1 MEPKAKPEFDFVAA
15 ATRNEEKRKM
25 KIPGEVPPVGKMSIE
40 IARLREE
47 IKTKTVSQLKE
58 VLDRQE
64 KILKNPALVKRLPD
78 KGEKARK
85 TKEMIVG
92 LIIDKEKVEDLEDEM
107 KKMKINTEKME
118 WKGGLL
124 DSDDDSDPEDD
135 APSKNP
141 LSVLAQG
148 IIPKVSSTAK
158 SEIVSKNELSDL
170 ELFAQKEIEKVD
182 NLAPKESFVPFNNLK
197 TTKVDE
203 DLRKQI
209 GTAPTSNKVSPPKS
223 KIKFVPKHKTPSIP
237 LPNVYVCET
246 KQLSLAESLKLQQE
260 QDKKLREI
268 QMKHAAEK
276 LMASSNVGGVSEEV
290 ETIGSQF
297 QEYRSK
303 TEEDEEEVEDVDDDE
318 GVGVVGV
325 TQLEQ
330 D

>member
-1 MEPKAKPEFDFVAA
+1 MEKSKKEFDFVEA
-15 ATRNEEKRKM
+15 ATKTEGSRKM
-25 KIPGEVPPVGKMSIE
+25 KIPGEVPAVGKSSLE

-47 IKTKTVSQLKE
+47 IKTKTVTQLKE
-58 VLDRQE
+58 VLERQE
-64 KILKNPALVKRLPD
+64 KILKNPMLVKKLPD

-85 TKEMIVG
+85 TKEMIIG
-92 LIIDKEKVEDLEDEM
+92 LIQDREKVDDLEDEM

-118 WKGGLL
+118 WKGRLL

-148 IIPKVSSTAK
+148 IVPKVSSSAK
-158 SEIVSKNELSDL
+158 GDTGNKPDLSDI
-170 ELFAQKEIEKVD
+170 ELFALKEVEKVD
-182 NLAPKESFVPFNNLK
+182 NMAPKDSFVPFNNLK
-197 TTKVDE
+197 STKVDE
-203 DLRKQI
+203 ELKKQI
-209 GTAPTSNKVSPPKS
+209 GAAPSVQKPVHPRS
-223 KIKFVPKHKTPSIP
+223 KIKFVPKHKTPAIP

-246 KQLSLAESLKLQQE
+246 KQLSLADSLRLQQE

-276 LMASSNVGGVSEEV
+276 LMASSNLGGVTEEV
-290 ETIGSQF
+290 NTVGSQF

>member
-1 MEPKAKPEFDFVAA
+1 M
-15 ATRNEEKRKM
+15 
-25 KIPGEVPPVGKMSIE
+25 G
-40 IARLREE
+40 
-47 IKTKTVSQLKE
+47 
-58 VLDRQE
+58 
-64 KILKNPALVKRLPD
+64 
-78 KGEKARK
+78 
-85 TKEMIVG
+85 
-92 LIIDKEKVEDLEDEM
+92 
-107 KKMKINTEKME
+107 E

-148 IIPKVSSTAK
+148 VIPKVSSTAK

-209 GTAPTSNKVSPPKS
+209 GTAPSSTQLSTPRSE
-223 KIKFVPKHKTPSIP
+223 IKFVPKHKTPSIP

-246 KQLSLAESLKLQQE
+246 KQLSLAESLRLQQD

-276 LMASSNVGGVSEEV
+276 LMASSNLGGVTEEV
-290 ETIGSQF
+290 NTVGSQF

-303 TEEDEEEVEDVDDDE
+303 TEEDEEELDDVDDDE

-325 TQLEQ
+325 TQLQQ

>member
-1 MEPKAKPEFDFVAA
+1 M
-15 ATRNEEKRKM
+15 
-25 KIPGEVPPVGKMSIE
+25 G
-40 IARLREE
+40 
-47 IKTKTVSQLKE
+47 
-58 VLDRQE
+58 
-64 KILKNPALVKRLPD
+64 
-78 KGEKARK
+78 
-85 TKEMIVG
+85 
-92 LIIDKEKVEDLEDEM
+92 
-107 KKMKINTEKME
+107 
-118 WKGGLL
+118 
-124 DSDDDSDPEDD
+124 
-135 APSKNP
+135 
-141 LSVLAQG
+141 
-148 IIPKVSSTAK
+148 AK

-182 NLAPKESFVPFNNLK
+182 KLAPKESFVPFNNLK

-203 DLRKQI
+203 ELRKQI
-209 GTAPTSNKVSPPKS
+209 GTAPTRNKVSPPRS

-303 TEEDEEEVEDVDDDE
+303 TEEEEEEVDDVDDDDE

-330 D
+330 